1 VGTAILVTLLVLLAV
16 GIVIDQLLR
25 IKKRPKRPPITP
37 PEVAVGVPPVGS
49 GRIRRNNAGPWHECG
64 TYCSARQ
71 GDSITSSAVDSGS
84 LNSTIGRDWQSRADF
99 DVVDIG

>member
-37 PEVAVGVPPVGS
+37 P
-49 GRIRRNNAGPWHECG
+49 
-64 TYCSARQ
+64 
-71 GDSITSSAVDSGS
+71 
-84 LNSTIGRDWQSRADF
+84 
-99 DVVDIG
+99 